1 MTKYF
6 VQPHQPLMN
15 NGHCEANLKLFVFD
29 LIISASKILLNSLSR
44 RTFLFIKIEFDKA
57 KPNNNISRITE
68 ILNSV

>member
-29 LIISASKILLNSLSR
+29 LIISASRNFTRFIISSN
-44 RTFLFIKIEFDKA
+44 FLFIKIEFDKA
-57 KPNNNISRITE
+57 EPNNNISRITE